1 MIVMCGS
8 RPEEIA
14 TFLLKNFPAGML
26 TCINLFSLFKFLVK
40 VSQVDTVHANN
51 ICTILR
57 LLFAQNFFTIHLDTF
72 TTVQVKQFAVLV
84 ESARV

>member
-14 TFLLKNFPAGML
+14 TFLLKNFSVGML